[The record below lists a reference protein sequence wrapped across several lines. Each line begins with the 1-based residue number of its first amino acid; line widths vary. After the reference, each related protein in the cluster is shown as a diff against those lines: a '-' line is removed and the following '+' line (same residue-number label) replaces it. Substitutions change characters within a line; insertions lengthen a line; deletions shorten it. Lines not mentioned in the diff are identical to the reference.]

1 MLLAFLFSILTAT
14 YTISSTTSVEA
25 SGVLPEGATHTY
37 ERSATTGQKGQM
49 TAGNSTRLYLT
60 GWEGCTIR
68 TVTLSM
74 RSNKSA
80 GAGSLRMRIGN
91 NEVWS
96 IADEPFDSDAWAG
109 QYTMD
114 FVPICKHMQATVD
127 GDIEIVISATE
138 NSLYIQSYEIAYEE
152 VVPSC
157 YTVSFVTG
165 LDFQPEPITQTAI
178 GAELILPAWQD
189 TAIWHFEGWSER
201 EVEEGD
207 SVPYLMQP
215 GTSYLPKK
223 NTRLW
228 AVYRDVDNI
237 LPISEMASGEYVLT
251 MHNDLTTSLSGSG
264 MAMCDAVANKQIA
277 LCEVSMAALPDG
289 GYDLCSPLAEAM
301 VYDITVLSDTTLQ
314 MTHLLTNSPIGH
326 EARALSAEPSL
337 WHYTALDDG
346 SYAIYYPY
354 DGQTYA
360 LYFNLDIYGND
371 VVATAVQLNMAQWH
385 KDAIWL
391 FPALYATH
399 TSWPFGKLEGV
410 ENIISPDSIG
420 KNAEYIMHFGAYEL
434 WINNGQKTLILLH

>member
-1 MLLAFLFSILTAT
+1 MLLALLFSILTAT
-14 YTISSTTSVEA
+14 YTLSSTTSVEA
-25 SGVLPEGATHTY
+25 SGILPEGATHTY
-37 ERSATTGQKGQM
+37 ERSATTGQTGQM

-74 RSNKSA
+74 RSNKYA

-96 IADEPFDSDAWAG
+96 IADEPFDSDAWVG
-109 QYTMD
+109 QYTTD
-114 FVPICKHMQATVD
+114 FVPICKHMQTTVD
-127 GDIEIVISATE
+127 GDIEIIISATE

-152 VVPSC
+152 VVPTC
-157 YTVSFVTG
+157 HTVSFVTG

-189 TAIWHFEGWSER
+189 TAIWHFEGWSEI
-201 EVEEGD
+201 EVEDND
-207 SVPYLMQP
+207 SVPSLMQP

-237 LPISEMASGEYVLT
+237 LPISEMVSGEYVLT

-277 LCEVSMAALPDG
+277 LCEVSMVALPDG

-301 VYDITVLSDTTLQ
+301 VYDIAVLSDTTLQ

-354 DGQTYA
+354 DSKTYA
-360 LYFNLDIYGND
+360 LYFGLDSYSD
-371 VVATAVQLNMAQWH
+371 VVATAMKLDVAKWH
-385 KDAIWL
+385 KDGIWI

-410 ENIISPDSIG
+410 ENIVLPNLNG
-420 KNAEYIMHFGAYEL
+420 QNTKCVMYFGAYEL
-434 WINNGQKTLILLH
+434 RINNGQKTLIIPH